1 MLHFRTNKQCDEMPS
16 RQGKAADGE
25 RKTRVAIIGT
35 GLAGLTTA
43 YLLHRDSQ
51 KRYDVTLFEQVSI
64 DP

>member
-1 MLHFRTNKQCDEMPS
+1 MPS
-16 RQGKAADGE
+16 RQGKPAGGE

-43 YLLHRDSQ
+43 YLLHHDAQ
-51 KRYDVTLFEQVSI
+51 KRYEVTLFEQVSN